1 MTEHDD
7 KPTADTP
14 PENAEEAS
22 QEAPSDDEQPQEEE
36 GPNQYTLDAKEA
48 LGAASWKI
56 EAMLRH
62 YQTEGTLTEQQCN
75 NFRAMA
81 AGPLQSLVVLVDSM
95 EQYLRGGLIVP
106 RQGSM
111 GQLNI
116 VVPPPGGFR
125 R

>member
-1 MTEHDD
+1 MTEQDNQVD
-7 KPTADTP
+7 EDLDPNQDEETP
-14 PENAEEAS
+14 
-22 QEAPSDDEQPQEEE
+22 QEAPSDDEAPQEED
-36 GPNQYTLDAKEA
+36 GPNQCTLAAKEA

-62 YQTEGTLTEQQCN
+62 YQTDGTLTEQQCN

-81 AGPLQSLVVLVDSM
+81 AGPVQSLVMLVDSM

-111 GQLNI
+111 GQVNI